1 MTFAALHADHR
12 SIPSSPLA
20 TPSRAVEGLAA
31 AFPQFSRRRILL
43 ASTLRWPLASR
54 LAIGFAERGC
64 HVEAWYPAGHPLDVT
79 RAVAGRHRYRPFATL
94 ASLQQAI
101 RQADPDVV
109 IPCDDDAVMHLHQLY
124 QLARQAAPD
133 SPLPGLISRSLG
145 VPEACAKASV
155 RNDLLQTARDLGLR
169 IPPSADLPDLAAV
182 DRWSAEI
189 GYPAAFK
196 SSPSWGGRGVIR
208 VENPMEARA
217 AFLHLT
223 SSSWGRSLREQL
235 LRGDSSQL
243 RRQLEGERPRVLAQ
257 RFIVG
262 RPANRAVACWQGESL
277 AGISVRAL
285 ETLGETGPATVVEV
299 IDPEDMRDAGQR
311 LVQHLGLSG
320 FCGLDFIIEAG
331 SGHAYLIEMNP
342 RATPI
347 CHLVLGRG
355 HEDLLGA
362 LVSRLRGDPPPP
374 ATQPWAAE
382 KGAAVIALFPG
393 EWRRDPH
400 SAYLH
405 TAHHDVP
412 WREPA
417 LVEDC
422 TGLPWEQ
429 RNPLARLRS
438 GLRGTDPAPRPFL
451 IPAQR
456 GSG

>member
-1 MTFAALHADHR
+1 MPFAALHADHR
-12 SIPSSPLA
+12 SLPSLSTA
-20 TPSRAVEGLAA
+20 TSSRAASHTLA
-31 AFPQFSRRRILL
+31 FSQVSRRRVLL

-54 LAIGFAERGC
+54 LAIGLAEKGC
-64 HVEAWYPAGHPLDVT
+64 HVEAWYPTGHPLDVT
-79 RAVAGRHRYRPFATL
+79 RAVARRHRCRPFSTL

-109 IPCDDDAVMHLHQLY
+109 IPCDDDAVMYLHQLY
-124 QLARQAAPD
+124 QLARQVDAD
-133 SPLPGLISRSLG
+133 GPLAGLISRSLG
-145 VPEACAKASV
+145 VPEACAGACA
-155 RNDLLQTARDLGLR
+155 RNDLLQTASDLGLR
-169 IPPSADLPDLAAV
+169 IPHSADLPDLAAV
-182 DRWSAEI
+182 DRWSEEI
-189 GYPAAFK
+189 GYPAVFK
-196 SSPSWGGRGVIR
+196 ASPSWGGRGVIR
-208 VENPMEARA
+208 VDDPAAARA
-217 AFLHLT
+217 AFLQLT

-235 LRGDSSQL
+235 LRGDSSPL
-243 RRQLEGERPRVLAQ
+243 RRQLDGERPRVVAQ

-262 RPANRAVACWQGESL
+262 RPANRAVACWRGESL

-285 ETLGETGPATVVEV
+285 ETVGDTGPATVVEV
-299 IDPEDMRDAGQR
+299 IDPEDMREAGRR

-347 CHLVLGRG
+347 CHLALGRG
-355 HEDLLGA
+355 HDLLGA
-362 LVSRLRGDPPPP
+362 LVSQLRGDPPLP
-374 ATQPWAAE
+374 AAQPWAAE
-382 KGAAVIALFPG
+382 NGAAIIALFPG

-405 TAHHDVP
+405 SAHHDVP

-422 TGLPWEQ
+422 TGVPWEQ
-429 RNPLARLRS
+429 RNPLARLRRS
-438 GLRGTDPAPRPFL
+438 LRGTDPAPRPFL